1 MEASIEPG
9 NAGAGD
15 SLHTPGFQDNQQR
28 DIKKKPA
35 TGGAVAGSEFCE
47 VNRGHSML
55 KHSTVA
61 IDRQDETVEKKPFA
75 KIPIS
80 NDIHKLKCGL
90 LKVYASLIGHSFEV
104 DGKRISFATNSD
116 LADHT
121 GANARTITRAITL
134 LGNAGLLKA
143 EKTGR
148 IRMIELRAD
157 FGAVTWVKI
166 YLDDPGWK
174 LSDLAFKVW
183 FGLLRFK
190 GRNHSAF
197 MTDQTLGQ
205 FCGLEVKQVKKGLRV
220 LRESGL
226 IDCQSRW
233 VGSGWSRRVYFPMP
247 KNDPRQKGALEK
259 SFEEEDLKE
268 PEPHTHVSTLALG
281 STRTR
286 TRTHEGGVVV
296 VVGDKS
302 PRTQEHE
309 PESLLVRLEPYL
321 KNHVKN
327 GIHRIEIEKEIK
339 QACQEFGPIPAGFI
353 IDCLKTLNGE
363 TNHPVKVVAKEISK
377 WKNYDH
383 ELRSRFSDVTP
394 QERFENLDKPPK
406 VVSRF
411 NGAER
416 VKCADGVWRDKA
428 SQIPNGAHRPVEEVL
443 HEMGIR
449 RRPQESK
456 QPAICPIEESA
467 PVTNQDQEGMEFDQK
482 ERELYEL
489 EAEIKR
495 AADKRASEHRK
506 KILDAARSVHEKTCK
521 IKELRESNPKIEENA
536 LAEVKKE
543 FEPKRQEILRRY
555 ANTKHVPNSQSHP
568 EISEDLKRMASQL
581 QLESW
586 IGELQ
591 FQGESLEDWR
601 VKETLGVIFAQGG
614 KKGSRYAWGIY
625 RNLPKDRPA
634 VTKAAGVRS
643 PKTYDEMQAQIEA
656 DREFVR
662 SLR

>member
-1 MEASIEPG
+1 
-9 NAGAGD
+9 
-15 SLHTPGFQDNQQR
+15 
-28 DIKKKPA
+28 
-35 TGGAVAGSEFCE
+35 
-47 VNRGHSML
+47 ML
-55 KHSTVA
+55 NDSTVA

-116 LADHT
+116 LASHT

-247 KNDPRQKGALEK
+247 KTDPRQKGDLEDIQKTDPRQKGALEDITADPRQKGDSTLDKKGTLPWTKRGLDPRQKGDLEK

-296 VVGDKS
+296 VGDKS

-321 KNHVKN
+321 KKHVKN
-327 GIHRIEIEKEIK
+327 GIHRIEIEEEIK

-394 QERFENLDKPPK
+394 QERLESLDKPPK
-406 VVSRF
+406 VVSHF

-416 VKCADGVWRDKA
+416 VKCTDGVWRDKA
-428 SQIPNGAHRPVEEVL
+428 SEIPNGAHRPVEEVL
-443 HEMGIR
+443 YEMGIR

-456 QPAICPIEESA
+456 QPAICPIEEPQDA
-467 PVTNQDQEGMEFDQK
+467 TVAIQDQERMRLDQK

-495 AADKRASEHRK
+495 TAAKRASEFRN
-506 KILDAARSVHEKTCK
+506 KILGTAKSKHERTCK
-521 IKELRESNPKIEENA
+521 MGELRKSNAKIEENA
-536 LAEVKKE
+536 LAEVEKE
-543 FEPKRQEILRRY
+543 FEPKREEILRRY
-555 ANTKHVPNSQSHP
+555 ANTEHVPNSQ
-568 EISEDLKRMASQL
+568 
-581 QLESW
+581 
-586 IGELQ
+586 
-591 FQGESLEDWR
+591 F
-601 VKETLGVIFAQGG
+601 
-614 KKGSRYAWGIY
+614 
-625 RNLPKDRPA
+625 
-634 VTKAAGVRS
+634 
-643 PKTYDEMQAQIEA
+643 
-656 DREFVR
+656 
-662 SLR
+662 